1 MESSAGMTQIP
12 QSRPESQPQAQS
24 AVVQSVELERCPF
37 YRDPVIVLVFLS
49 TFALYLASMPKTVAL
64 EDDSIFI
71 LAGYFNGISHPPG
84 YPLYTLVLNWFT
96 QIPLGDIPSRA
107 HASSAF
113 FGALSC
119 CTLFCIFCL
128 TGLERQIAALGAF
141 VFSVTATFWSQ
152 AIITEV
158 YSLNV
163 FLNLC
168 LLLFALRIFLNFR
181 PDTQGP
187 VTTSRDFYLFSIV
200 LGLALSNH
208 WPLTVLATPA
218 YLLLICRP
226 YLRLHSKLP
235 VVLPAIAISAAAYL
249 YLYWNNQSSPFI
261 NFSGQF
267 ANFAEFI
274 EYVMRKHYA
283 SVDFQSTA
291 GWQDKVLFARD
302 LAQQFARELNLLLV
316 FSALGLYQLVKEPD
330 SRVIGLAMIW
340 VVLSNSLL
348 LVLLVNFDYSLLY
361 SLVFSVYPIVSIAM
375 LFVLAGFGMHNLIRR
390 ENPMLASKHLVIILL
405 LALAL
410 NVFFSLPQNYRHH
423 YSWGEEYAQRI
434 LSELPINAAL
444 FSDGEVELGLL
455 SYHHFVKGHR
465 PDIQIYSSSGLL
477 LDNRL
482 FDYRLEDKKT
492 FIETLVNENLQ
503 QNYYAANN
511 YYNVTTDTGSIFTDK
526 LGKPVG
532 ESKHSVNS
540 NDVDLL
546 VKWSA
551 EDYTHDPWTEIAIS
565 NLRKNAIAVMTPV
578 LKSAADANLRKYISS
593 SILGL
598 IRSEADALVYLKSSI
613 NEASEINPEVLR
625 TQLDDINRDNLLSK
639 QEDSLLVYLIARSTQ
654 AQQTEEHLNN
664 SRQQACQ
671 NWPSP
676 KNTYCREDTGR

>member
-1 MESSAGMTQIP
+1 MTQIP
-12 QSRPESQPQAQS
+12 QSRPESQPQAKP
-24 AVVQSVELERCPF
+24 AVVQPVELEHLPF
-37 YRDPVIVLVFLS
+37 YRDPVILLIFLS
-49 TFALYLASMPKTVAL
+49 TFTLYLASMPKTVAL

-96 QIPLGDIPSRA
+96 QIPIGDIPARA

-119 CTLFCIFCL
+119 CALFCIFCL

-141 VFSVTATFWSQ
+141 AFSVTATFWSQ

-168 LLLFALRIFLNFR
+168 LLLFALRIFLNFK
-181 PDTQGP
+181 PDTLGP
-187 VTTSRDFYLFSIV
+187 VATSRDFYLFSIV

-226 YLRLHSKLP
+226 YFCLQNKLTA
-235 VVLPAIAISAAAYL
+235 VLPAIAIGVAAYL

-261 NFSGQF
+261 NFSGEF
-267 ANFAEFI
+267 ANFAELI

-283 SVDFQSTA
+283 SIDFQSTA
-291 GWQDKVLFARD
+291 GLQDKLLFARD
-302 LAQQFARELNLLLV
+302 LAHQFVRELNLLLV
-316 FSALGLYQLVKEPD
+316 FSALGVYHLIKTPE
-330 SRVIGLAMIW
+330 SRAIGLAMIW
-340 VVLSNSLL
+340 LVLANSLL
-348 LVLLVNFDYSLLY
+348 LVLLVNFDYGLLY
-361 SLVFSVYPIVSIAM
+361 SLVFAVYPIVSIVM
-375 LFVLAGFGMHNLIRR
+375 LFVLAGFGIHSLTRR
-390 ENPMLASKHLVIILL
+390 ENPMITHKHFVIILL

-434 LSELPINAAL
+434 LSELPTNAIL

-455 SYHHFVKGHR
+455 SYYHFIKGQR

-482 FDYRLEDKKT
+482 FDYRLDDKKA
-492 FIETLVNENLQ
+492 FIEALVNENPQ
-503 QNYYAANN
+503 QNYYVANN

-526 LGKPVG
+526 VGKPAG
-532 ESKHSVNS
+532 ESKQSVNS

-551 EDYTHDPWTEIAIS
+551 EDYTHDPWTEVAISSLRQKAIAI
-565 NLRKNAIAVMTPV
+565 MTPV
-578 LKSAADANLRKYISS
+578 LKGATDAKLRKYIST

-598 IRSEADALVYLKSSI
+598 IQSEADALVYLKSGI
-613 NEASEINPEVLR
+613 NDESEINPELSR

-639 QEDSLLVYLIARSTQ
+639 QSDSHYVYLIARSSQ
-654 AQQTEEHLNN
+654 AQQTAEHLNN

-671 NWPSP
+671 NWPSS
-676 KNTYCREDTGR
+676 KNTYCQEDTAR

>member
-1 MESSAGMTQIP
+1 MTQIP
-12 QSRPESQPQAQS
+12 QSRPESQPQAEP
-24 AVVQSVELERCPF
+24 AVVQPVELERLPF
-37 YRDPVIVLVFLS
+37 YRDPVILLIFLS

-96 QIPLGDIPSRA
+96 QIPIADIPSRA

-119 CTLFCIFCL
+119 CSLFCIYCL
-128 TGLERQIAALGAF
+128 IGLERHIAALGAF
-141 VFSVTATFWSQ
+141 AFSVTATFWSQ

-168 LLLFALRIFLNFR
+168 LLLFALRIFLNFK
-181 PDTQGP
+181 PDSQGL
-187 VTTSRDFYLFSIV
+187 VATSRDFYLFSIV

-226 YLRLHSKLP
+226 YFRLQNKLTA
-235 VVLPAIAISAAAYL
+235 VLPAIVISAAAYL

-261 NFSGQF
+261 NFSGEF
-267 ANFAEFI
+267 ANFAELI

-291 GWQDKVLFARD
+291 GLQDKLLFARD
-302 LAQQFARELNLLLV
+302 LAHQFARELNLLLV
-316 FSALGLYQLVKEPD
+316 FSALGLYRLIKTPE
-330 SRVIGLAMIW
+330 SRAIGLAMIW
-340 VVLSNSLL
+340 VVLANSLL
-348 LVLLVNFDYSLLY
+348 LVLLVNFDYSLFY
-361 SLVFSVYPIVSIAM
+361 SLVFEVYPIVSIVM
-375 LFVLAGFGMHNLIRR
+375 LFVLAGFGMHSLTRR
-390 ENPMLASKHLVIILL
+390 ENPMITSKHLVIILL
-405 LALAL
+405 VALAL
-410 NVFFSLPQNYRHH
+410 NVSFSLPQNYRHH

-434 LSELPINAAL
+434 LSELPTNAVL

-455 SYHHFVKGHR
+455 SYYHLIKGQR

-492 FIETLVNENLQ
+492 FIETLVNENPQ
-503 QNYYAANN
+503 QDYYVANN
-511 YYNVTTDTGSIFTDK
+511 YYKVTTDTGSIFADK
-526 LGKPVG
+526 IGNPAS
-532 ESKHSVNS
+532 ESKQSVNS

-565 NLRKNAIAVMTPV
+565 NLRQNAIAIMTPV
-578 LKSAADANLRKYISS
+578 LKSATDAKLRKYISS

-598 IRSEADALVYLKSSI
+598 IQSEADALVYLKSSI
-613 NEASEINPEVLR
+613 KEVSEINPEALR

-639 QEDSLLVYLIARSTQ
+639 QGDSHYVYLIARSSQ
-654 AQQTEEHLNN
+654 AQQTAEHLSN

-671 NWPSP
+671 NWPSA
-676 KNTYCREDTGR
+676 KNIYCQEDTGR

>member
-1 MESSAGMTQIP
+1 METSAGMTQIP
-12 QSRPESQPQAQS
+12 ESQPLAEP
-24 AVVQSVELERCPF
+24 AVSQPLELERLPF
-37 YRDPVIVLVFLS
+37 YQDPVIVLIFLS

-96 QIPLGDIPSRA
+96 QIPIGDIPARA

-119 CTLFCIFCL
+119 CSLFCIFCL
-128 TGLERQIAALGAF
+128 TGLERHIAALGALA
-141 VFSVTATFWSQ
+141 FSVTATFWSQ

-168 LLLFALRIFLNFR
+168 LLLFALRIFLNFN
-181 PDTQGP
+181 PDTQES
-187 VTTSRDFYLFSIV
+187 VATSRDFYLFSIA

-218 YLLLICRP
+218 YLLLISRP
-226 YLRLHSKLP
+226 YFRLQNKLTA
-235 VVLPAIAISAAAYL
+235 VLPAIAIGAAAYL

-261 NFSGQF
+261 NFSGEF
-267 ANFAEFI
+267 ANFTEFF
-274 EYVMRKHYA
+274 EYLMRKHYA

-291 GWQDKVLFARD
+291 GLQDKLLFARD
-302 LAQQFARELNLLLV
+302 LAHQFVRELNLLLI
-316 FSALGLYQLVKEPD
+316 FSALGLYRLIKMPE
-330 SRVIGLAMIW
+330 SRTIGLAISW
-340 VVLSNSLL
+340 VILANSLL

-361 SLVFSVYPIVSIAM
+361 SLVFEVYPIVSIVM
-375 LFVLAGFGMHNLIRR
+375 LFVLAGFGMHSLTRR
-390 ENPMLASKHLVIILL
+390 ENPMITSKHLVIILL
-405 LALAL
+405 LSLAL

-434 LSELPINAAL
+434 LSELPTNATL

-455 SYHHFVKGHR
+455 SYYHFIKGQR
-465 PDIQIYSSSGLL
+465 SDIQIYSSSALL

-492 FIETLVNENLQ
+492 FIEALVNENPQ
-503 QNYYAANN
+503 QNYYVANN
-511 YYNVTTDTGSIFTDK
+511 YYHLTTDTGSIFADK
-526 LGKPVG
+526 LGNPVG
-532 ESKHSVNS
+532 ESRQSVDS

-551 EDYTHDPWTEIAIS
+551 GDYTHDPWTEIAIS
-565 NLRKNAIAVMTPV
+565 NLRRNAIAIMTPV
-578 LKSAADANLRKYISS
+578 LKSATDANLRKYISS
-593 SILGL
+593 SIVGL
-598 IRSEADALVYLKSSI
+598 IQSEADALVYLKSSI
-613 NEASEINPEVLR
+613 NKVSEINAEALR
-625 TQLDDINRDNLLSK
+625 RQLDDINRDNLLSK
-639 QEDSLLVYLIARSTQ
+639 QDDSLYAYLIARSSQ
-654 AQQTEEHLNN
+654 AQQTAEHLSN

-676 KNTYCREDTGR
+676 KNSYCQEDTGR

>member
-1 MESSAGMTQIP
+1 MTQIS
-12 QSRPESQPQAQS
+12 QSRLESQPQAEL
-24 AVVQSVELERCPF
+24 AVVQPVELERLPF
-37 YRDPVIVLVFLS
+37 YRDPLILLIFLS
-49 TFALYLASMPKTVAL
+49 TFTLYLASMPKTVAL
-64 EDDSIFI
+64 EDDSLFI
-71 LAGYFNGISHPPG
+71 LAGYFNGVSHPPG

-96 QIPLGDIPSRA
+96 QIPIGDIPSRA

-119 CTLFCIFCL
+119 CSLFCIFCL
-128 TGLERQIAALGAF
+128 IGLERRIAALGAF
-141 VFSVTATFWSQ
+141 AFSVTATFWSQ

-168 LLLFALRIFLNFR
+168 LLLFALRIFLNFKS
-181 PDTQGP
+181 DTQGP
-187 VTTSRDFYLFSIV
+187 VATSGDFYLFSIV

-226 YLRLHSKLP
+226 YFCLQNKLAA
-235 VVLPAIAISAAAYL
+235 VLPAIAISAAAYL

-261 NFSGQF
+261 NFSGEF
-267 ANFAEFI
+267 ANFAELI

-291 GWQDKVLFARD
+291 GLQDKLLFARD
-302 LAQQFARELNLLLV
+302 LAHQFARELNLLLV
-316 FSALGLYQLVKEPD
+316 FSALGLYRLIKTPE
-330 SRVIGLAMIW
+330 SRAIGLAMIW
-340 VVLSNSLL
+340 VVLANSLL

-361 SLVFSVYPIVSIAM
+361 SLVFEVYPIFSIVV
-375 LFVLAGFGMHNLIRR
+375 LFVLAGFGMHDLTRR
-390 ENPMLASKHLVIILL
+390 ENTMITSKHLAIIML

-410 NVFFSLPQNYRHH
+410 NAFFSLPQNYRHH

-434 LSELPINAAL
+434 LSELPTNAIL

-455 SYHHFVKGHR
+455 SYYHLIKGHR

-482 FDYRLEDKKT
+482 FDYRLEDKKA
-492 FIETLVNENLQ
+492 FIESLVNENPQ
-503 QNYYAANN
+503 QNYYVANN
-511 YYNVTTDTGSIFTDK
+511 YYNITTDTGSIFTDK
-526 LGKPVG
+526 LGNPAS
-532 ESKHSVNS
+532 ESKQTVDS
-540 NDVDLL
+540 NDVELL

-565 NLRKNAIAVMTPV
+565 NLRQNAIAIMTPA
-578 LKSAADANLRKYISS
+578 LKNVTDAKLRKYVSS

-598 IRSEADALVYLKSSI
+598 IQSEADALVYLKSSI
-613 NEASEINPEVLR
+613 NEASQINPELLR
-625 TQLDDINRDNLLSK
+625 TQLDDINRNNLLSK
-639 QEDSLLVYLIARSTQ
+639 QGDSHYVYLIARSSQ
-654 AQQTEEHLNN
+654 AQQTTEHLSNA
-664 SRQQACQ
+664 RQQACQ

-676 KNTYCREDTGR
+676 KNIYCQEDTGR

>member
-1 MESSAGMTQIP
+1 MTQIP
-12 QSRPESQPQAQS
+12 QSRPQSQPPAEPTVIQPD
-24 AVVQSVELERCPF
+24 EWERRPF
-37 YRDPVIVLVFLS
+37 YQDPVVALIFLS

-96 QIPLGDIPSRA
+96 QIPIGDIPSRA

-119 CTLFCIFCL
+119 CSLFCIFCL
-128 TGLERQIAALGAF
+128 TGLERHIAALGALA
-141 VFSVTATFWSQ
+141 FSVTATFWSQ

-168 LLLFALRIFLNFR
+168 LLLFALRIFLNFK
-181 PDTQGP
+181 PDTQGH
-187 VTTSRDFYLFSIV
+187 VATSRDFYLFSIV

-218 YLLLICRP
+218 YLLLIYRP
-226 YLRLHSKLP
+226 YFCLQNKLT

-291 GWQDKVLFARD
+291 SLQDKVLFARD
-302 LAQQFARELNLLLV
+302 LAQQFVRELNLLLV
-316 FSALGLYQLVKEPD
+316 FSALGLYRLIKMPE
-330 SRVIGLAMIW
+330 SRTIGLAMTW
-340 VVLSNSLL
+340 VVVANSLL
-348 LVLLVNFDYSLLY
+348 LVLLVNFDYSLVY
-361 SLVFSVYPIVSIAM
+361 SLVFGVYPIVSIVM
-375 LFVLAGFGMHNLIRR
+375 LFVLAGFGMHSLTRR
-390 ENPMLASKHLVIILL
+390 ENPMLTSKHLAIILL

-410 NVFFSLPQNYRHH
+410 NVFFSLPKNYRHH
-423 YSWGEEYAQRI
+423 YSWGGEYAQRI
-434 LSELPINAAL
+434 LSELPTNTVL

-455 SYHHFVKGHR
+455 SYYHFIEGQR

-492 FIETLVNENLQ
+492 FIETLVNENPQ
-503 QNYYAANN
+503 QNYYVANN
-511 YYNVTTDTGSIFTDK
+511 YYKVTTDTGSIFADK
-526 LGKPVG
+526 IGNPVG
-532 ESKHSVNS
+532 ESKQSVNS

-546 VKWSA
+546 MKWSA
-551 EDYTHDPWTEIAIS
+551 EDYTHDPWTEVAITNLRQKAIAI
-565 NLRKNAIAVMTPV
+565 MTPV
-578 LKSAADANLRKYISS
+578 LKGATDANLRKYISS

-598 IRSEADALVYLKSSI
+598 IQSESDALAYLESSI
-613 NEASEINPEVLR
+613 KDDSEINPELVR
-625 TQLDDINRDNLLSK
+625 TQLDNINRYNLTSK
-639 QEDSLLVYLIARSTQ
+639 QDDSHYVYLIARSSQ
-654 AQQTEEHLNN
+654 AQQTAEHLSN

-671 NWPSP
+671 NWPSL
-676 KNTYCREDTGR
+676 KNTYCREVSGR

>member
-1 MESSAGMTQIP
+1 MTQIP
-12 QSRPESQPQAQS
+12 QSRPESQPQAKP
-24 AVVQSVELERCPF
+24 AVVQPVELEHLPF
-37 YRDPVIVLVFLS
+37 YRDPVILLIFLS
-49 TFALYLASMPKTVAL
+49 TFTLYLASMPKTVAL

-84 YPLYTLVLNWFT
+84 YPLYTLILNWFT
-96 QIPLGDIPSRA
+96 QIPIGDIPARA

-119 CTLFCIFCL
+119 CALFCIFCL

-168 LLLFALRIFLNFR
+168 LLLFALRIFLNFK
-181 PDTQGP
+181 PDTLGP
-187 VTTSRDFYLFSIV
+187 VATSRDFYLFSIV

-226 YLRLHSKLP
+226 YFCLQNKLTA
-235 VVLPAIAISAAAYL
+235 VLPAIAIGVAAYL

-261 NFSGQF
+261 NFSGEF
-267 ANFAEFI
+267 ANFAELI

-283 SVDFQSTA
+283 SIDFQSTA
-291 GWQDKVLFARD
+291 GLQDKLLFARD
-302 LAQQFARELNLLLV
+302 LAHQFVRELNLLLV
-316 FSALGLYQLVKEPD
+316 FSALGVYHLIKTPE
-330 SRVIGLAMIW
+330 SRAIGLAMIW
-340 VVLSNSLL
+340 LVLANSLL
-348 LVLLVNFDYSLLY
+348 LVLLVNFDYGLLY
-361 SLVFSVYPIVSIAM
+361 SLVFAVYPIVSIVM
-375 LFVLAGFGMHNLIRR
+375 LFVLAGFGIHSLTRR
-390 ENPMLASKHLVIILL
+390 ENPMITHKHFVIILL

-434 LSELPINAAL
+434 LSELPTNAIL

-455 SYHHFVKGHR
+455 SYYHFIKGQR

-482 FDYRLEDKKT
+482 FDYRLDDKKA
-492 FIETLVNENLQ
+492 FIEALVNENPQ
-503 QNYYAANN
+503 QNYYVANN

-526 LGKPVG
+526 VGKPAG
-532 ESKHSVNS
+532 ESKQSVNS

-551 EDYTHDPWTEIAIS
+551 EDYTHDPWTEVAISSLRQKAIAI
-565 NLRKNAIAVMTPV
+565 MTPV
-578 LKSAADANLRKYISS
+578 LKGATDAKLRKYIST

-598 IRSEADALVYLKSSI
+598 IQSEADALVYLKSGI
-613 NEASEINPEVLR
+613 NDESEINPELSR

-639 QEDSLLVYLIARSTQ
+639 QSDSHYVYLIARSSQ
-654 AQQTEEHLNN
+654 AQQTAEHLNN

-671 NWPSP
+671 NWPSS
-676 KNTYCREDTGR
+676 KNTYCQEDTAR